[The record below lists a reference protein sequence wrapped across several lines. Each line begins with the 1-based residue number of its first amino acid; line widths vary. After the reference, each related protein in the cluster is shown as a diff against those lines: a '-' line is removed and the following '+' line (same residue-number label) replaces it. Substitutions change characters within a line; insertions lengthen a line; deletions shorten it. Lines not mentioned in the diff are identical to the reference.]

1 MNKRQTFNDLLMKIT
16 SCNTQHELKEI
27 IKDIN
32 HFIEDYSI
40 YGDSNEYKKLNNSV
54 GIMKMKL
61 KRDFKI
67 EESIISTIT
76 EDVDISGYSDE
87 DFLEVFVMEFR
98 AWIKKNHGDEIGE
111 YPRSLLVKKYSKEFG
126 TEYEVSDYDM
136 RYNNTLTQMAN
147 IGRVLV
153 KKEVR
158 KLPSLKRDIIFTKRF
173 KKVLD
178 HFISKYDIP
187 DFVKIHFKEDTP
199 FMVRGWMTA
208 EFEPAMKY
216 DESLDELKQFS
227 RELKHFITNYLGFEI
242 GSPVHGNIDFY
253 FQDGF
258 TLLGVDEWVKNVLN
272 KKIKKDIKTWKNKSV
287 LHSIKFNTNTSKL
300 YGEIGLVYSASSWNS
315 YREIFRD
322 ELKQY
327 LKNLGYSSK
336 RLIVFSV

>member
-98 AWIKKNHGDEIGE
+98 TWIKKNHGDEIGE
-111 YPRSLLVKKYSKEFG
+111 YPMSLLVKKYIEEFG
-126 TEYEVSDYDM
+126 TEYEVYGYDI
-136 RYNNTLTQMAN
+136 RYKNTLTQMTN
-147 IGRVLV
+147 IGRALV

-158 KLPSLKRDIIFTKRF
+158 KLPSLKKDIIFTKRF
-173 KKVLD
+173 KKILD

-199 FMVRGWMTA
+199 FVVRGWMTA

-216 DESLDELKQFS
+216 DGSLDELKQFS
-227 RELKHFITNYLGFEI
+227 RELKHLITNYLGFEI
-242 GSPVHGNIDFY
+242 GTAVHGNIDFS

-287 LHSIKFNTNTSKL
+287 LHSIKFNTNTYL
-300 YGEIGLVYSASSWNS
+300 LGEIGLVYSASSWNS
-315 YREIFRD
+315 YREIFKD
-322 ELKQY
+322 ELKEY

>member
-1 MNKRQTFNDLLMKIT
+1 M
-16 SCNTQHELKEI
+16 
-27 IKDIN
+27 
-32 HFIEDYSI
+32 SI
-40 YGDSNEYKKLNNSV
+40 
-54 GIMKMKL
+54 
-61 KRDFKI
+61 R
-67 EESIISTIT
+67 T
-76 EDVDISGYSDE
+76 
-87 DFLEVFVMEFR
+87 
-98 AWIKKNHGDEIGE
+98 WIKKNHGDEIGE
-111 YPRSLLVKKYSKEFG
+111 YPMSLLVKKYIKEFG
-126 TEYEVSDYDM
+126 TEYEVSDYDI
-136 RYNNTLTQMAN
+136 RYNNTLTQMTN
-147 IGRVLV
+147 IGRALV

-158 KLPSLKRDIIFTKRF
+158 KLPSLKKDIIFTKRF
-173 KKVLD
+173 KKILD

-199 FMVRGWMTA
+199 FVVRGWMTA

-216 DESLDELKQFS
+216 DGSLDEIKQFS
-227 RELKHFITNYLGFEI
+227 RELKHLITNYLGFEM

>member
-1 MNKRQTFNDLLMKIT
+1 
-16 SCNTQHELKEI
+16 
-27 IKDIN
+27 
-32 HFIEDYSI
+32 
-40 YGDSNEYKKLNNSV
+40 
-54 GIMKMKL
+54 MKMKL

-98 AWIKKNHGDEIGE
+98 TWIKKNHGDEIGE
-111 YPRSLLVKKYSKEFG
+111 YPMSLLVKKYIKEFG
-126 TEYEVSDYDM
+126 TEYEVSDYDI
-136 RYNNTLTQMAN
+136 RYNNTLTQMTN
-147 IGRVLV
+147 IGRALV

-158 KLPSLKRDIIFTKRF
+158 KLPSLKKDIIFTKRF
-173 KKVLD
+173 KKILD

-199 FMVRGWMTA
+199 FVVRGWMTA

-216 DESLDELKQFS
+216 DGSLDEIKQFS
-227 RELKHFITNYLGFEI
+227 RELKHLITNYLGFEM
-242 GSPVHGNIDFY
+242 GSPVHGNIDFF

-272 KKIKKDIKTWKNKSV
+272 KKIKKDIKTWGNKSV

-300 YGEIGLVYSASSWNS
+300 LGEIGLVYSASSWNS

>member
-1 MNKRQTFNDLLMKIT
+1 MNKRQTFNDLLIKIT

-32 HFIEDYSI
+32 RFIEDYSI

-76 EDVDISGYSDE
+76 EDVDISGYTDE

-98 AWIKKNHGDEIGE
+98 TWIKKNHGDEIGE
-111 YPRSLLVKKYSKEFG
+111 YPMSLLVKKYIKEFG

-136 RYNNTLTQMAN
+136 RYNNVLTQMTT

-158 KLPSLKRDIIFTKRF
+158 KLPSLKKDIIFTKRF

-216 DESLDELKQFS
+216 DGSLDEIKQFS
-227 RELKHFITNYLGFEI
+227 RELKHLITNYLGFEM
-242 GSPVHGNIDFY
+242 GSPVHGNLDFY

-272 KKIKKDIKTWKNKSV
+272 KKIKKEIKTWKNKSV

-327 LKNLGYSSK
+327 LKNLGYSSE

>member
-1 MNKRQTFNDLLMKIT
+1 
-16 SCNTQHELKEI
+16 
-27 IKDIN
+27 
-32 HFIEDYSI
+32 
-40 YGDSNEYKKLNNSV
+40 
-54 GIMKMKL
+54 MKMKL

-76 EDVDISGYSDE
+76 EDVDISGYTDE

-98 AWIKKNHGDEIGE
+98 TWIKKNHGDEIGE
-111 YPRSLLVKKYSKEFG
+111 YPMSLLVKKYIKEFG

-199 FMVRGWMTA
+199 FVVRGWMTA

-216 DESLDELKQFS
+216 DGSLDEIKEFS
-227 RELKHFITNYLGFEI
+227 RELKHLITNYLGFEM